1 MLHYF
6 FAVTMMRAVA
16 ASLTRH
22 GSGRVARP
30 DAFAFRGRDPT
41 HVLLSSSSS
50 SSSSTHQYPAGA
62 AAAHPV
68 RLQSTASP
76 KPNNSSNNDDSSI
89 LSSATSYL
97 TALRLRAV
105 SALATSLTDVERDEI
120 LNKLSAVDKSGA
132 EVQATKTIGEAVAV
146 AMAKEAAASESRWAR
161 ERAEI
166 EKKAE
171 AAAKERIKHEVAM
184 AKAEAATRRREME
197 RWQNELE
204 AEMEHEHVKEK
215 AGEEDASIES
225 ESTDGE
231 DENAHP
237 ILGRPMV
244 DLGYKR
250 VHTVSARALSAVPIW
265 ERQRVYRHD
274 RARTMASD
282 KMKSLDTGLPG
293 IITLHEDTDGQ
304 LSILDGQHRVGM
316 MAILQDKRDKVEDSL
331 LDLDRILVEVFPN
344 VAPESRPKHAEDIF
358 VEINKAEP
366 VKLVDLPG
374 VATGSE
380 RKVIDGAA
388 DALRSKYP
396 EMFKP
401 SQRCRAP
408 HLNLDNMRDALF
420 ASDVLKRHSIKSD
433 KALLNWMEEKNMEMA
448 ARFAEQGANGS
459 KTASKNVSKSAL
471 AKAEKFQFFLGL
483 DSSWL
488 YQ

>member
-1 MLHYF
+1 MRT
-6 FAVTMMRAVA
+6 VTAYR
-16 ASLTRH
+16 T
-22 GSGRVARP
+22 
-30 DAFAFRGRDPT
+30 
-41 HVLLSSSSS
+41 
-50 SSSSTHQYPAGA
+50 SSTLLRRSTSGAPVTSIESISPGHKIYQYPAAGSTT
-62 AAAHPV
+62 PTL
-68 RLQSTASP
+68 RLKSTAPP
-76 KPNNSSNNDDSSI
+76 KPNKSSSNANDESSI

-105 SALATSLTDVERDEI
+105 SALTTSLTDVEREEI
-120 LNKLSAVDKSGA
+120 LGKLNAVDKHGA
-132 EVQATKTIGEAVAV
+132 EVRAQKSIGEAVAE
-146 AMAKEAAASESRWAR
+146 AHAKEAAASESKWAR
-161 ERAEI
+161 EREEI

-171 AAAKERIKHEVAM
+171 QAAQERIKHEIALARV
-184 AKAEAATRRREME
+184 EAATRRKEME
-197 RWQNELE
+197 KWKNELE
-204 AEMEHEHVKEK
+204 VAHE
-215 AGEEDASIES
+215 
-225 ESTDGE
+225 DG
-231 DENAHP
+231 DFHP

-244 DLGYKR
+244 NLGYKR
-250 VHTVSARALSAVPIW
+250 VHTVSARALAAVPIW
-265 ERQRVYRHD
+265 EKQRVYRHD

-293 IITLHEDTDGQ
+293 IITLHEDSDGQ

-316 MAILQDKRDKVEDSL
+316 MAILQEKKAQVDDSL

-344 VAPESRPKHAEDIF
+344 LDPESRPKHAEDIF

-374 VATGSE
+374 VAKGSE
-380 RKVIDGAA
+380 RKIIDGAA
-388 DALRSKYP
+388 DSLRSKYP
-396 EMFKP
+396 DMFKP

-408 HLNLDNMRDALF
+408 HLNLDNLRDALF

-448 ARFAEQGANGS
+448 ARFADQGGNGS

-471 AKAEKFQFFLGL
+471 AKAESFQFFLGL

>member
-1 MLHYF
+1 MWT
-6 FAVTMMRAVA
+6 VTASYRTLLRRSTSGAPA
-16 ASLTRH
+16 AIVESIS
-22 GSGRVARP
+22 SG
-30 DAFAFRGRDPT
+30 
-41 HVLLSSSSS
+41 HSIY
-50 SSSSTHQYPAGA
+50 QYPAGGP
-62 AAAHPV
+62 AAHPV
-68 RLQSTASP
+68 RLQSTAPP
-76 KPNNSSNNDDSSI
+76 KLNKSSSNVNDESSI

-105 SALATSLTDVERDEI
+105 SALTTSLTDVEREEI
-120 LNKLSAVDKSGA
+120 LGKLNAVDKRGA
-132 EVQATKTIGEAVAV
+132 EVQAQKSIGEAVAE
-146 AMAKEAAASESRWAR
+146 AQAKEAAASKTKWAR
-161 ERAEI
+161 EREEI

-171 AAAKERIKHEVAM
+171 QAAQERIKHEIAL
-184 AKAEAATRRREME
+184 AKAEAATRREEME
-197 RWQNELE
+197 IWKSELE
-204 AEMEHEHVKEK
+204 AEKEK
-215 AGEEDASIES
+215 EVGLHKEEQKHA
-225 ESTDGE
+225 
-231 DENAHP
+231 DEEGDFHP

-250 VHTVSARALSAVPIW
+250 VHTVSARALAAVPIW
-265 ERQRVYRHD
+265 EKQRVYRHD

-293 IITLHEDTDGQ
+293 IITLHEDSNGQ

-316 MAILQDKRDKVEDSL
+316 MAILQEKKEKVDNSL

-344 VAPESRPKHAEDIF
+344 LDPESRPKHAEDIF

-374 VATGSE
+374 VAKGSE
-380 RKVIDGAA
+380 RKIIDGAA
-388 DALRSKYP
+388 DSLRSKYP
-396 EMFKP
+396 DMFKP

-408 HLNLDNMRDALF
+408 HLNLDNLRDALF

-448 ARFAEQGANGS
+448 ARFADQGANGS

>member
-1 MLHYF
+1 MRT
-6 FAVTMMRAVA
+6 VTSYRTLLRRSTSGAPA
-16 ASLTRH
+16 AIVESI
-22 GSGRVARP
+22 
-30 DAFAFRGRDPT
+30 
-41 HVLLSSSSS
+41 SSD
-50 SSSSTHQYPAGA
+50 HNIYQYSAGGP
-62 AAAHPV
+62 AAHPV
-68 RLQSTASP
+68 RLQSTAPP
-76 KPNNSSNNDDSSI
+76 KPNKSSSNANDESSI

-105 SALATSLTDVERDEI
+105 SALTTSLTDVEREEI
-120 LNKLSAVDKSGA
+120 LGKLNAVDKRGA
-132 EVQATKTIGEAVAV
+132 EVQAQKSIGEAVAE
-146 AMAKEAAASESRWAR
+146 AQAKEAAASEIQWAR
-161 ERAEI
+161 EREEI

-171 AAAKERIKHEVAM
+171 QAAQERIKHEIAL
-184 AKAEAATRRREME
+184 AKAEAATRRKEME
-197 RWQNELE
+197 IWKSELE
-204 AEMEHEHVKEK
+204 AETAKEVKKEEEQRQEQEH
-215 AGEEDASIES
+215 ADEEGDF
-225 ESTDGE
+225 
-231 DENAHP
+231 HP

-250 VHTVSARALSAVPIW
+250 IHTVSARALAAVPIW
-265 ERQRVYRHD
+265 EKQRVYRHD

-293 IITLHEDTDGQ
+293 IITLHEDSDGQ

-316 MAILQDKRDKVEDSL
+316 MAILQEKKEKVDNSL
-331 LDLDRILVEVFPN
+331 LDLERILVEVFPN
-344 VAPESRPKHAEDIF
+344 LDPKSRPKHAEDIF

-374 VATGSE
+374 VAKGSE
-380 RKVIDGAA
+380 RKIIDGAA
-388 DALRSKYP
+388 DSLRSKYP
-396 EMFKP
+396 DMFKP

-408 HLNLDNMRDALF
+408 HLNLDNLRDALF

-448 ARFAEQGANGS
+448 ARFADQGANGS

>member
-1 MLHYF
+1 
-6 FAVTMMRAVA
+6 MRAVA

-30 DAFAFRGRDPT
+30 DTFAFRGRDPT
-41 HVLLSSSSS
+41 HVLLSSSSN
-50 SSSSTHQYPAGA
+50 THQYPAGA

-76 KPNNSSNNDDSSI
+76 KPNNSINNDDSSI

-132 EVQATKTIGEAVAV
+132 EVQATKTIGEAVA
-146 AMAKEAAASESRWAR
+146 
-161 ERAEI
+161 
-166 EKKAE
+166 
-171 AAAKERIKHEVAM
+171 KERITHEVAM

-237 ILGRPMV
+237 ILGIPMV

>member
-1 MLHYF
+1 
-6 FAVTMMRAVA
+6 MRTVRIPATASYRTLLARTSGGSA
-16 ASLTRH
+16 ARIESACSSH
-22 GSGRVARP
+22 GIY
-30 DAFAFRGRDPT
+30 
-41 HVLLSSSSS
+41 
-50 SSSSTHQYPAGA
+50 QYPAAGYT
-62 AAAHPV
+62 AHPV
-68 RLQSTASP
+68 RLQSTAP
-76 KPNNSSNNDDSSI
+76 KPNNTSANDESSSM

-105 SALATSLTDVERDEI
+105 SALTTSLTDVEREEI
-120 LNKLSAVDKSGA
+120 LGKLNAVDKRGA
-132 EVQATKTIGEAVAV
+132 EVQAQKSIGEAVAE
-146 AMAKEAAASESRWAR
+146 AQAKEAAASETKWAR
-161 ERAEI
+161 EREEI
-166 EKKAE
+166 ERKAE
-171 AAAKERIKHEVAM
+171 QAAQERIKYEIAL
-184 AKAEAATRRREME
+184 AKAEAATRQREMQKWKRE
-197 RWQNELE
+197 VD
-204 AEMEHEHVKEK
+204 AEKVKEVQK
-215 AGEEDASIES
+215 EEQDHTRADEEGEV
-225 ESTDGE
+225 
-231 DENAHP
+231 HP

-250 VHTVSARALSAVPIW
+250 IHTVSARALAAVPIW
-265 ERQRVYRHD
+265 EKQRVYRHD

-293 IITLHEDTDGQ
+293 IITLHEDSDGQ

-316 MAILQDKRDKVEDSL
+316 MAILQEKKDKVDDSL
-331 LDLDRILVEVFPN
+331 LDLERILVEVFPN
-344 VAPESRPKHAEDIF
+344 LDPESRPRHAEDIF

-374 VATGSE
+374 VAKGSE
-380 RKVIDGAA
+380 RKIIDGAA
-388 DALRSKYP
+388 DSLRSKYP
-396 EMFKP
+396 DMFKP

-408 HLNLDNMRDALF
+408 HLNLDNLRDALF

-488 YQ
+488 YS

>member
-1 MLHYF
+1 MHYNPCLVLDAYPLH
-6 FAVTMMRAVA
+6 R
-16 ASLTRH
+16 
-22 GSGRVARP
+22 
-30 DAFAFRGRDPT
+30 
-41 HVLLSSSSS
+41 
-50 SSSSTHQYPAGA
+50 
-62 AAAHPV
+62 
-68 RLQSTASP
+68 
-76 KPNNSSNNDDSSI
+76 NNSWRRSGSNWQCI
-89 LSSATSYL
+89 LL
-97 TALRLRAV
+97 H
-105 SALATSLTDVERDEI
+105 
-120 LNKLSAVDKSGA
+120 
-132 EVQATKTIGEAVAV
+132 IGEAVAE
-146 AMAKEAAASESRWAR
+146 AQAKEAAASKTKWAR
-161 ERAEI
+161 EREEI

-171 AAAKERIKHEVAM
+171 QAAQERIKHEIAL
-184 AKAEAATRRREME
+184 AKAEAATRREEME
-197 RWQNELE
+197 IWKSELE
-204 AEMEHEHVKEK
+204 AEKEK
-215 AGEEDASIES
+215 EVGLHKEEQKHA
-225 ESTDGE
+225 
-231 DENAHP
+231 DEEGDFHP

-250 VHTVSARALSAVPIW
+250 VHTVSARALAAVPIW
-265 ERQRVYRHD
+265 EKQRVYRHD

-293 IITLHEDTDGQ
+293 IITLHEDSNGQ

-316 MAILQDKRDKVEDSL
+316 MAILQEKKEKVDNSL

-344 VAPESRPKHAEDIF
+344 LDPESRPKHAEDIF

-374 VATGSE
+374 VAKGSE
-380 RKVIDGAA
+380 RKIIDGAA
-388 DALRSKYP
+388 DSLRSKYP
-396 EMFKP
+396 DMFKP

-408 HLNLDNMRDALF
+408 HLNLDNLRDALF

-448 ARFAEQGANGS
+448 ARFADQGANGS

>member
-1 MLHYF
+1 
-6 FAVTMMRAVA
+6 
-16 ASLTRH
+16 
-22 GSGRVARP
+22 
-30 DAFAFRGRDPT
+30 
-41 HVLLSSSSS
+41 
-50 SSSSTHQYPAGA
+50 
-62 AAAHPV
+62 
-68 RLQSTASP
+68 
-76 KPNNSSNNDDSSI
+76 
-89 LSSATSYL
+89 
-97 TALRLRAV
+97 
-105 SALATSLTDVERDEI
+105 
-120 LNKLSAVDKSGA
+120 
-132 EVQATKTIGEAVAV
+132 
-146 AMAKEAAASESRWAR
+146 
-161 ERAEI
+161 
-166 EKKAE
+166 
-171 AAAKERIKHEVAM
+171 
-184 AKAEAATRRREME
+184 
-197 RWQNELE
+197 
-204 AEMEHEHVKEK
+204 MEHEHVKEK

-225 ESTDGE
+225 ESTDGEE